1 MSEFWSNYGDNT
13 VPCPQASREE
23 QARCLRNRLKF
34 NTARSTVLITL
45 ATYFGLATLLHT
57 PKTSQPLLQK
67 TEEKQTDSHSSAP
80 AVSPTIPSFNPLE
93 PTHDGATS
101 TSKAPLQ

>member
-57 PKTSQPLLQK
+57 PETSQPLLQE
-67 TEEKQTDSHSSAP
+67 TEKKQADSPSSVP
-80 AVSPTIPSFNPLE
+80 AVFPDITPFDPLE
-93 PTHDGATS
+93 PTHDGEAPAI
-101 TSKAPLQ
+101 KAP